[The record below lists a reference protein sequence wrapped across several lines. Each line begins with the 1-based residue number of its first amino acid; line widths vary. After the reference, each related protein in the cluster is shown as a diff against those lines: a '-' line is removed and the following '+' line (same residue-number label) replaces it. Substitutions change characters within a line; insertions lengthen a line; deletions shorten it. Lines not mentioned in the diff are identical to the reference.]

1 MRPGDYPLPAHCA
14 YIWFDGAALRLQ
26 LPPDGPESH
35 GNMIVLPLERCAVV
49 PSTSGAPRPD
59 QRGWLVLLDTLRE
72 RLVAA
77 DRRIGTLASPV
88 QYDIEAVLRGVEATA
103 GVAERKREASNAAE
117 QVLRDA
123 GLL

>member
-14 YIWFDGAALRLQ
+14 YIWFDGANLRLQ

-35 GNMIVLPLERCAVV
+35 GNTVILPLERLGIVRNEA
-49 PSTSGAPRPD
+49 GAPRPD
-59 QRGWLVLLDTLRE
+59 QRGWLVLLDVLRA
-72 RLVAA
+72 RLAAA
-77 DRRIGTLASPV
+77 DRRIGTQASPV
-88 QYDIEAVLRGVEATA
+88 QYDIEAVLRGVESAPS
-103 GVAERKREASNAAE
+103 VAERKRAKSEDAE